1 MRVLHVIPSISPLR
15 GGPSVAALEMAA
27 AQRALGLD
35 ARLLST
41 DDHGPGVLPE
51 LPSGTW
57 VEHQGVPVWLCRRW
71 RAPQRQLRDW
81 ALAPALPGCLQ
92 DQLGSTAL
100 LHVHALFAFPSTTA
114 MLLARRAGVPY
125 VVSTIGQLCHWSLTQ
140 SCRRKRLMLALIE
153 RANLSG
159 AAALHVTTAAEAQ
172 QTGELGLPVPCLEI
186 PLGVPL
192 PPLPAVAALPGPRS
206 DDQPWR
212 LLFLSRLHPKK
223 QLEQLL
229 QALAL
234 LQARQ
239 PGLRWQLEIAG
250 NGDPDYEASL
260 RRLAGRL
267 GLEPHC
273 RWLGFVTGDAKW
285 QLLQQADWFVLPS
298 ASENFGIA
306 VIEALAAGTPVLI
319 SPEVALA
326 PTVAAAR
333 AGVVCSAEPQHL
345 AAALAPVLLHP
356 DPGWRVRARALAAEQ
371 FAWPAIARRF
381 VSAYGELAR

>member
-15 GGPSVAALEMAA
+15 GGPSVAALEMVA
-27 AQRALGLD
+27 AQRALGID

-41 DDHGPGVLPE
+41 DDHGMGVLPD

-57 VEHQGVPVWLCRRW
+57 VEHQGVPVWICRRW

-81 ALAPALPGCLQ
+81 ALAPELPGCLE

-140 SCRRKRLMLALIE
+140 SPRRKRLMLALIE

-192 PPLPAVAALPGPRS
+192 PAVAALPRS
-206 DDQPWR
+206 RSGDQPWR

-234 LQARQ
+234 LRAHH
-239 PGLRWQLEIAG
+239 PGLLWQLQIAG
-250 NGDPDYEASL
+250 NGEPDYEAGL
-260 RRLAGRL
+260 RRLAAQL
-267 GLEPHC
+267 GLELHC
-273 RWLGFVTGDAKW
+273 RWLGFVTGEAKW
-285 QLLQQADWFVLPS
+285 ELLRQSDWLVLPS

-333 AGVVCSAEPQHL
+333 AGVVCSAEPQQL
-345 AAALAPVLLHP
+345 AAVLAPLLLHP
-356 DPGWRVRARALAAEQ
+356 DPGWGVRARALAAEQ